1 MYTTDDAQHSPIAI
15 SLKQNG
21 KSIST
26 ITLIISSAMIN
37 IINVTLGIS
46 SVTLGISSVTLS
58 INILGSK

>member
-1 MYTTDDAQHSPIAI
+1 VWRSAFAKGECSGFAI

-26 ITLIISSAMIN
+26 IMLSISSAMIN

-46 SVTLGISSVTLS
+46 SVTLS

>member
-1 MYTTDDAQHSPIAI
+1 MLSIRSVTLCS
-15 SLKQNG
+15 G

-26 ITLIISSAMIN
+26 IMLSISSAMIN

-46 SVTLGISSVTLS
+46 SVTLS